1 MNYKEVAKVISE
13 EASSLDNEDFLMFA
27 STIEMFQLLL
37 IENGFLPSNFVDIL
51 TKELEENST
60 IDLKDFFGEQS

>member
-13 EASSLDNEDFLMFA
+13 QASSLDDKDFLMFA

-37 IENGFLPSNFVDIL
+37 IENGFLPINFVDSV
-51 TKELEENST
+51 TKEFEEKST
-60 IDLKDFFGEQS
+60 IQLKDFFGEQP